1 MCRCLLTKCYS
12 AAVPVL
18 SEEVSEVDPS
28 RTALTATDFLLYCY
42 YGARIHIG
50 ESLLM
55 VWKEYL
61 IGLGHPR
68 RAGQQ

>member
-1 MCRCLLTKCYS
+1 MCRCLLTKCYN

-28 RTALTATDFLLYCY
+28 KTALTATDFLLYCY

-50 ESLLM
+50 ESPSQ
-55 VWKEYL
+55 YA
-61 IGLGHPR
+61 R
-68 RAGQQ
+68 SSR